1 MEGMFLQAVPILGSL
16 VEGILLLALVVG
28 AVVYGWS
35 RKTASHAADGN
46 QAFRKAA

>member
-1 MEGMFLQAVPILGSL
+1 MEGMFLQAVPVLGSL
-16 VEGILLLALVVG
+16 VTGVLLLAMVIG

-35 RKTASHAADGN
+35 RETPSHAAGGN